1 MCDFNWSLHI
11 KCEFIFI
18 NSSKI
23 KWKKTTKESNENP
36 PKIKPFTVV
45 RGGDDYIN
53 WLKKL
58 ISEHWN
64 S

>member
-1 MCDFNWSLHI
+1 MSLFLLTRL
-11 KCEFIFI
+11 KLNE
-18 NSSKI
+18 
-23 KWKKTTKESNENP
+23 KTTKESNENPPP

>member
-1 MCDFNWSLHI
+1 MKRQL
-11 KCEFIFI
+11 
-18 NSSKI
+18 
-23 KWKKTTKESNENP
+23 KKVTKTP
-36 PKIKPFTVV
+36 PPQKKIKPFTVF

>member
-1 MCDFNWSLHI
+1 MSLFLLTRL
-11 KCEFIFI
+11 KLNEK
-18 NSSKI
+18 S
-23 KWKKTTKESNENP
+23 TKESNENP